1 MAMDLLSAALAD
13 LRADAVVT
21 GHFSLSAP
29 WAIAK
34 PAVEGAAFRT
44 GFGGPFYIA
53 VEDMEPLRVEVGDF
67 VLLPHGH
74 AHVLASAPGVEPVPF
89 DDLVAGEGISPRFDT
104 PLRLTVGGG
113 AAAAN
118 ELYTGIIFYREPMRN
133 PLFSVLP
140 PLIHVRANDPAVGP
154 WLADTLMAFIR
165 ESMACQPGWAVAAA
179 RLADVLFVQLLRAHL
194 SSAISHTG
202 WLRGLMDPQIG
213 RAIAQ
218 LHRYPEREW
227 TVESLAATA
236 GMSRSRFSARFV
248 ELVEETPIGHLT
260 AYRMYVASGALRD
273 SRRRLIEIATS
284 VGYASEKAFIRAFRR
299 WSGMAPK
306 QYARSLKDVYKVPK
320 PAAAARASGDA
331 FAGK

>member
-1 MAMDLLSAALAD
+1 MATDLLSGALAD

-21 GHFSLSAP
+21 GHFSLTAP
-29 WAIAK
+29 WAFDK
-34 PAVEGAAFRT
+34 PAVEGAVFRT
-44 GFGGPFYIA
+44 GFGEPYIIS
-53 VEDMEPLRVEVGDF
+53 VEGMAPLRVEPGDF

-74 AHVLASAPGVEPVPF
+74 AHVLASAAGVAPERF
-89 DDLVAGEGISPRFDT
+89 DDLVARAGIRPSFDT
-104 PLRLTVGGG
+104 PLRLNAGGGG
-113 AAAAN
+113 AVCD
-118 ELYTGIIFYREPMRN
+118 LYTGIAFYREAVRN

-140 PLIHVRANDPAVGP
+140 PLIHVRKHDAAVGS
-154 WLADTLMAFIR
+154 WLADTLMSFIR

-179 RLADVLFVQLLRAHL
+179 RLADVLLVQLLRAHL
-194 SSAISHTG
+194 ASAISHTG

-218 LHRYPEREW
+218 LHRHPERDW

-306 QYARSLKDVYKVPK
+306 QYARSLRDVTYVPH
-320 PAAAARASGDA
+320 PAAASPH
-331 FAGK
+331 

>member
-21 GHFSLSAP
+21 GHFSLNAP

-44 GFGGPFYIA
+44 AFGGPFYIA
-53 VEDMEPLRVEVGDF
+53 VDGVEPLLVEVGDF

-74 AHVLASAPGVEPVPF
+74 AHVLSSAPGVAPVPF
-89 DDLVAGEGISPRFDT
+89 DDLVAGAGINPRFDT
-104 PLRLTVGGG
+104 PLRLSVGGDG
-113 AAAAN
+113 AAS
-118 ELYTGIIFYREPMRN
+118 ELYTGIIFYRETVRN

-273 SRRRLIEIATS
+273 PRRRLIEIATS

-306 QYARSLKDVYKVPK
+306 QYARSVKDPYYTPHGDIKV
-320 PAAAARASGDA
+320 RAQA
-331 FAGK
+331 

>member
-1 MAMDLLSAALAD
+1 MATDLLSAALAD

-21 GHFSLSAP
+21 GHFSLAAS
-29 WAIAK
+29 WAFRK
-34 PAVEGAAFRT
+34 PAIEGVMFRT
-44 GFGGPFYIA
+44 GRGAPFYVI
-53 VEDMEPLRVEVGDF
+53 VQGMEPLYVEPGDF

-74 AHVLASAPGVEPVPF
+74 EHVLASSPDVPPVPF
-89 DDLVAGEGISPRFDT
+89 DDLAARAGIRPSFDT
-104 PLRLTVGGG
+104 PLRLESGRGG
-113 AAAAN
+113 ALCD
-118 ELYTGIIFYREPMRN
+118 LYTGIVFYREAVRN

-140 PLIHVRANDPAVGP
+140 PLIHVRANDAAVGP

-194 SSAISHTG
+194 ASAVSHTG

-218 LHRYPEREW
+218 LHRHPEQDW
-227 TVESLAATA
+227 TVESLAAIA

-260 AYRMYVASGALRD
+260 SYRMYIASGALRD
-273 SRRRLIEIATS
+273 SRRRLIEIAMS

-299 WSGMAPK
+299 WAGMAPK
-306 QYARSLKDVYKVPK
+306 QYARSVRDPYDLAL
-320 PAAAARASGDA
+320 AAGAPEAERPPQML
-331 FAGK
+331 

>member
-1 MAMDLLSAALAD
+1 MATDLLSDILTD

-29 WAIAK
+29 WGLRK
-34 PAVEGAAFRT
+34 PAVDGAVFRT
-44 GFGGPFYIA
+44 GFGSSFYIM
-53 VEDMEPLRVEVGDF
+53 VEGMAPVCVEEGDF
-67 VLLPHGH
+67 VLMPHGH
-74 AHVLASAPGVEPVPF
+74 EHVMASSPEVTPVLFDEIVE
-89 DDLVAGEGISPRFDT
+89 GQGIRPSFDT
-104 PLRLTVGGG
+104 PLQFTAGGGG
-113 AAAAN
+113 AKSD
-118 ELYTGIIFYREPMRN
+118 LYTGIVVYRDAFRN

-154 WLADTLMAFIR
+154 WLATTLMAFIR

-194 SSAISHTG
+194 ASAGNHTG
-202 WLRGLMDPQIG
+202 WLRGLMDPQVG
-213 RAIAQ
+213 RAIAL
-218 LHRYPEREW
+218 LHRHPERDW
-227 TVESLAATA
+227 TVELLATQA

-248 ELVEETPIGHLT
+248 ELVGETPIGHLT
-260 AYRMYVASGALRD
+260 SYRMYLASGALRD

-306 QYARSLKDVYKVPK
+306 QYARNLRDPYDM
-320 PAAAARASGDA
+320 ARSDA
-331 FAGK
+331 HART

>member
-21 GHFSLSAP
+21 GHFSLNAP

-53 VEDMEPLRVEVGDF
+53 VEGSEPLRVEVGDF

-74 AHVLASAPGVEPVPF
+74 AHVLSSAPGVAPVPF
-89 DDLVAGEGISPRFDT
+89 DDIVASAGISPRFDT
-104 PLRLTVGGG
+104 PLRLSLGEGGP
-113 AAAAN
+113 AS
-118 ELYTGIIFYREPMRN
+118 ELYTGIIFYREAVRN

-227 TVESLAATA
+227 TVESLAVTA

-306 QYARSLKDVYKVPK
+306 QYARSVKDPYYVAK
-320 PAAAARASGDA
+320 PVAAARSDITARA
-331 FAGK
+331 RA

>member
-21 GHFSLSAP
+21 GHFSLNAP

-44 GFGGPFYIA
+44 GFGGPFYVA
-53 VEDMEPLRVEVGDF
+53 VEGGEPLRVEVGDF

-74 AHVLASAPGVEPVPF
+74 AHVLSSATGVEPVPF
-89 DDLVAGEGISPRFDT
+89 DDIVASAGISPRFDT
-104 PLRLTVGGG
+104 PLRLSLGEGGP
-113 AAAAN
+113 AS
-118 ELYTGIIFYREPMRN
+118 ELYTGIIFYREAVRN

-306 QYARSLKDVYKVPK
+306 QYARSVKDPYYVAK
-320 PAAAARASGDA
+320 PVAAARGDITA
-331 FAGK
+331 RAQA

>member
-1 MAMDLLSAALAD
+1 MATDLLSAALAD

-21 GHFSLSAP
+21 GHFSLAAP
-29 WAIAK
+29 WAFVK

-44 GFGGPFYIA
+44 AFGGPYYIV
-53 VEDMEPLRVEVGDF
+53 VEGMEPLRVEAGDF

-74 AHVLASAPGVEPVPF
+74 KHVLASAPGVAPEPF
-89 DDLVAGEGISPRFDT
+89 DDLVARQGIRPSFDT
-104 PLRLTVGGG
+104 PLRLTAGGG
-113 AAAAN
+113 G
-118 ELYTGIIFYREPMRN
+118 EVCDLYTGIVFYREAVRN

-140 PLIHVRANDPAVGP
+140 PLIHVRANDSAVGP

-194 SSAISHTG
+194 ASAISHTG

-218 LHRYPEREW
+218 LHRHPERDW

-306 QYARSLKDVYKVPK
+306 QYARSMRDSHGAPYAPDALYAPSS
-320 PAAAARASGDA
+320 RATPP
-331 FAGK
+331 

>member
-44 GFGGPFYIA
+44 GFGGPFYISMDG
-53 VEDMEPLRVEVGDF
+53 VDPLRVEVGDF

-74 AHVLASAPGVEPVPF
+74 AHVLVSAPGVEPVPF
-89 DDLVAGEGISPRFDT
+89 DDLVAGAGISPRFDT
-104 PLRLTVGGG
+104 PLRLSVGGGG
-113 AAAAN
+113 AAS
-118 ELYTGIIFYREPMRN
+118 ELYTGIIFYREAVRN

-306 QYARSLKDVYKVPK
+306 QYARSVKDPYYVAQPTV
-320 PAAAARASGDA
+320 AAHSEIKARARA
-331 FAGK
+331 